1 MELFIW
7 IPIMLT
13 TITFLIVLVLVLV
26 AHILTNKPMRVISLN
41 NDAIDFIDELQID
54 IYEEDYDITDN

>member
-1 MELFIW
+1 MEYFIW

-13 TITFLIVLVLVLV
+13 TITFLVVLVLVLV
-26 AHILTNKPMRVISLN
+26 AYILTNKPMKVISLN
-41 NDAIDFIDELQID
+41 NDAIDFIDELQKD

>member
-26 AHILTNKPMRVISLN
+26 AYILTNKPMRVISLN

>member
-1 MELFIW
+1 MEYFIW

-13 TITFLIVLVLVLV
+13 TITFLVVLVLVLV
-26 AHILTNKPMRVISLN
+26 AYILTNKPMRVISLN
-41 NDAIDFIDELQID
+41 NDAIDFIDELQKD

>member
-13 TITFLIVLVLVLV
+13 TITFLVVLVLVLV
-26 AHILTNKPMRVISLN
+26 AYILTNKPMRVISLN
-41 NDAIDFIDELQID
+41 NDAIDFIDELQKD

>member
-7 IPIMLT
+7 VPIMLT
-13 TITFLIVLVLVLV
+13 TITLLIVLVLVLV
-26 AHILTNKPMRVISLN
+26 AYILTNKPMRVISLN

>member
-13 TITFLIVLVLVLV
+13 TITFLVVLVLVLV
-26 AHILTNKPMRVISLN
+26 AYILTNKPMRVISLN

>member
-1 MELFIW
+1 MEYFIW

-13 TITFLIVLVLVLV
+13 TITFLVVLVLVLV
-26 AHILTNKPMRVISLN
+26 AYILTNKPMRVISLN

>member
-13 TITFLIVLVLVLV
+13 TITLLIVLVLVLV
-26 AHILTNKPMRVISLN
+26 AYILTNKPMRVISLN